1 MEDVGR
7 HRADVTANSSLTE
20 VLDLNTHAF
29 VSTKWANVKVGDF
42 IRIRTRENIPAD
54 CVVISVAEKDE
65 QIRGRCFVVCFLYQ
79 QIHWWL
85 FGLLRHLLALS
96 WTTCDYFSRI
106 FKIC

>member
-65 QIRGRCFVVCFLYQ
+65 QIRGRCFVVCFFVSANTLVV
-79 QIHWWL
+79 IWSVATPARIVMDHMR
-85 FGLLRHLLALS
+85 LL
-96 WTTCDYFSRI
+96 
-106 FKIC
+106 